1 MSKHFHNYNQQY
13 NHNKPVAPVAE
24 EVTAAVTEE
33 AIVEETVEEVVNVE
47 PVVEE
52 TVEEVVE
59 ENTVYGTVECKEVL
73 NVRKAP
79 AADAAVICVIKNG
92 SEVIID
98 VTNSTDDFYKVCTEA
113 GLEGYCMK
121 KFIKVD

>member
-13 NHNKPVAPVAE
+13 NHNKPVEP
-24 EVTAAVTEE
+24 
-33 AIVEETVEEVVNVE
+33 TVEEVTVATSE
-47 PVVEE
+47 DI
-52 TVEEVVE
+52 VEEVVETSEAVVEEVVEEVIE
-59 ENTVYGTVECKEVL
+59 ENTVYGTVECKDML

-79 AADAAVICVIKNG
+79 KADAAIACVIKNG
-92 SEVIID
+92 SEVIVD

-113 GLEGYCMK
+113 DLEGYCMK

>member
-1 MSKHFHNYNQQY
+1 MSKHFHNYNKQY
-13 NHNKPVAPVAE
+13 NNNKP
-24 EVTAAVTEE
+24 
-33 AIVEETVEEVVNVE
+33 VE

-52 TVEEVVE
+52 VTVATSEAVADEVVETSEAVVEEVVE
-59 ENTVYGTVECKEVL
+59 EVVENTVYGTVECKDML

-79 AADAAVICVIKNG
+79 KADAAIACVIKNG
-92 SEVIID
+92 SEVIVD
-98 VTNSTDDFYKVCTEA
+98 VTNSTDDFYKICTEA